1 MTWEDEVRLLQR
13 ELDRAWSSLKLE
25 EHNNRNLPELKPANT
40 EDDFK
45 IPTFENGSELIQNSQ
60 RNLTNLFEFPIFFYA
75 VCIMIYVTG
84 NVDGYFVLLATWFF
98 WLRVAHTVTHI
109 FYNKIIPGIAIPVR
123 TLFWLPS
130 TIILGW
136 MAYRACSM
144 MM

>member
-1 MTWEDEVRLLQR
+1 M
-13 ELDRAWSSLKLE
+13 S
-25 EHNNRNLPELKPANT
+25 PELIFEPVINMLWLSLAVFAFGTTLRLKSIIIDKKSK

-45 IPTFENGSELIQNSQ
+45 IPTFDNGGETIQNSQ

-109 FYNKIIPGIAIPVR
+109 FYNKVIPGIAIPVR